1 MLHNSYLIKYN
12 YSKYSW
18 QRNIFQSSS
27 LNIYQIMN
35 SRYQINAWHVLCVS
49 RSIQNINSVQLL
61 IALFYQEQILYNTL
75 PKNHDNLRIILEGQ
89 GDYVVTL
96 RVNSTP
102 VNPIPTNPL
111 RIREKTWP
119 HT

>member
-1 MLHNSYLIKYN
+1 M
-12 YSKYSW
+12 
-18 QRNIFQSSS
+18 
-27 LNIYQIMN
+27 
-35 SRYQINAWHVLCVS
+35 ACVS

-61 IALFYQEQILYNTL
+61 IELFYQEQILYNTL
-75 PKNHDNLRIILEGQ
+75 PKNHNNLRIILEGQ

-111 RIREKTWP
+111 RISEKTSVLTKFFVLVSCP
-119 HT
+119 IVDVAFLCKVVYRSSLHQTQNYENMLLSNVL